1 MNRTKNSVRNIFFTI
16 AGAMVTMLLQLI
28 NRRVFINYLSSEYL
42 GLNGLFSNI
51 LSMLSLS
58 EMGVG
63 TAMIYALY
71 KPVADNDT
79 EKIKSLMQLYKKFYT
94 VIGLFILLVGI
105 AITPFLHIFI
115 KEMPDISY
123 IQVYYIMFVLD
134 SGLSYF
140 YTYKRSLIICN
151 QQHYLSS
158 LSMMLSNV
166 VTRVA
171 QLILLIVTHNYFL
184 FLLTQIVVSRLEN
197 VVISKIA
204 DKKYPYLK
212 DKNIVPLD
220 RESKTD
226 IKKNIFAMLSH
237 KIGTVIVYG
246 TDNLIISKILGL
258 AVLGIYSNYVLLTTS
273 INGLIGKVFDA
284 ITASVGNLV
293 VQKDKEQT
301 EKIFYNIFFAN
312 YWIYSFVTICFF
324 CLMQPF
330 VKMWVGENMLLA
342 DAVVWVIVIVF
353 YLEGMRKTALIFR
366 DATGV
371 FWNDRYKAIIE
382 SVINLVC
389 SIPLTFALGVLGVKL
404 GTLISLLAT
413 SFWVEGYVLYKHFF
427 KKSVKGYLLKQT
439 GYFILTAFMCVG
451 VNFLCELID
460 AGTILSFI
468 GQCAICVVVPNVL
481 LLVLFHRTE
490 QFKYFYNILMGIVKK
505 ERKKQ

>member
-28 NRRVFINYLSSEYL
+28 NRRVFIHYLSSDYL

-94 VIGLFILLVGI
+94 IIGGFILVAGTVL
-105 AITPFLHIFI
+105 TPFLHIFI
-115 KEMPDISY
+115 KEMPDIAY
-123 IQVYYIMFVLD
+123 IQVYYIMFVID

-171 QLILLIVTHNYFL
+171 QLLLLIFTHNYFL
-184 FLLTQIVVSRLEN
+184 FLLAQIVVSRLEN

-212 DKNIVPLD
+212 EKNIVPLD
-220 RESKTD
+220 ADSRKD

-258 AVLGIYSNYVLLTTS
+258 TVLGIYSNYVLLTTS
-273 INGLIGKVFDA
+273 VNGLIGKVFDA

-301 EKIFYNIFFAN
+301 EKIFNDIFFAN
-312 YWIYSFVTICFF
+312 YWIYNFAAVCFF
-324 CLMQPF
+324 CLTQPF
-330 VKMWVGENMLLA
+330 VKLWVGEEMMLS
-342 DAVVWVIVIVF
+342 DSVVWVIVIVF

-371 FWNDRYKAIIE
+371 FWNDRYKSLIE
-382 SVINLVC
+382 SFINLVC
-389 SIPLTFALGVLGVKL
+389 SIPLTFALGVFGVKL

-427 KKSVKGYLLKQT
+427 KKSVKGYLLKQA
-439 GYFILTAFMCVG
+439 GYFGLTACMCVG
-451 VNFLCELID
+451 VDFLCRLI
-460 AGTILSFI
+460 ATGSVVSFV
-468 GQCAICVVVPNVL
+468 GQCALCVIVPNAL
-481 LLVLFHRTE
+481 MLALFGRTE
-490 QFKYFYNILMGIVKK
+490 AFAYFYNIVKGILKK
-505 ERKKQ
+505 ERTTK